1 MRLLERTNTGTIR
14 LTKFLIKDIPPY
26 AILSHTWSD
35 KEEEEVSFKDLTDG
49 GADSKHGFNKI
60 RFCAD
65 QASRDE
71 LQFFWVDTCC
81 IDKSSSAELQEAIN
95 SMFKWY
101 CDAAKCYVYLADV
114 STQKPNVDGNPTWKQ
129 AFLQCRWFKRGWTL
143 QELIASKTV
152 EFFSKEGEY
161 LGDRQTL
168 GNDIHNVTGIPLGA
182 LQGNTLSGFGIE
194 ERMSWAKNRKTTRKE
209 DKAYSLFGIFDVQI
223 PILYGEGEDK
233 AFRRL
238 REEINKYDPCLADL
252 RSTDPW
258 HDKRRIEHAKGG
270 LLKDSYSWVLETPEF
285 QQWRSSNDNRLLWIK
300 GDPGK
305 GKTML
310 LCGIIDEL
318 QKSLGSGLLTFFFCQ
333 ATDSRINNAI
343 AVLRGLIYLLIIQQP
358 ALISH
363 VRRHYDTAGKNLFE
377 DANARVAL
385 SEILTSILQDP
396 DLETKPMYLIIDA
409 LDECITDLPQLL
421 ELITQTS
428 SAPFRVKW
436 IVSSRNWRQIE
447 EKLAI
452 VTQNNLNL
460 ELNTKSVANAVNVY
474 IYYKISQLSIKKKY
488 NDKIKMAI
496 QDYLLSNA
504 NGTFLWVALVCQAL
518 ADPGL
523 RNWNALR
530 TLQTFPPGLDS
541 LYVRM
546 IQEIKGCED
555 SNLCRDILAVTAT
568 VCRPISLEEITS
580 IVEMPDGL
588 CDEPEALEEIISLCG
603 SFLTLQDKTIYFV
616 HQSAKDFLLGKAS
629 NNNRHFQEAFNWV
642 FHLGKEEVNH
652 TIYSRSLE
660 AISTVLQRD
669 IYGLSAPG
677 FMIDQAPKQ
686 YPDPLAAMRYSC
698 VYWIHHLCDL
708 ISTTSS
714 KRDILRENETI
725 HTFFKTKYLYWLEA
739 LSLLGAMSDGIKA
752 MKQLQS
758 QLGNS
763 NQGQLTAL
771 IRDGYRF
778 ALSYGRIIEQAPL
791 QAYTSTLVFAPTH
804 SLVKENFKREEPKWL
819 TIQPVVEAQWN
830 ACLQTLEGHGDWVTS
845 VVFSP
850 DGKQVASGSGDNTVK
865 IWDAGSGSC
874 VQTLQGH
881 GRLVTSVVFSPD
893 GKQVASGSWDNTVK
907 IWDAGSGSCVQTLQG
922 HGGRVASVVFSPDG
936 KQVASGSYDNTV
948 KIWDAGSG

>member
-1 MRLLERTNTGTIR
+1 MRLLERTNTDTIH
-14 LTKFLIKDIPPY
+14 LTKFPIKDIPPY

-35 KEEEEVSFKDLTDG
+35 KEEEEFSFKDLTDG

-65 QASRDE
+65 QASRDG
-71 LQFFWVDTCC
+71 LRFFWVDTCC

-101 CDAAKCYVYLADV
+101 CDAAKCYVYLVYV
-114 STQKPNVDGNPTWKQ
+114 STHKPNVNVNPTWKQ

-182 LQGNTLSGFGIE
+182 LQGYTLSGFGNE
-194 ERMSWAKNRKTTRKE
+194 ERMSWAKNRKKTHKE

-318 QKSLGSGLLTFFFCQ
+318 QKSLVSGLTHQQCHRRPPRLNITSYHP
-333 ATDSRINNAI
+333 ATSTHFT
-343 AVLRGLIYLLIIQQP
+343 Q
-358 ALISH
+358 
-363 VRRHYDTAGKNLFE
+363 
-377 DANARVAL
+377 
-385 SEILTSILQDP
+385 ILTSILQDA

-409 LDECITDLPQLL
+409 LDECITDLLQLL

-436 IVSSRNWRQIE
+436 IVSSRKWTQIE

-452 VTQNNLNL
+452 VTQNNLSL
-460 ELNTKSVANAVNVY
+460 ELNAKSVANAVDVY

-488 NDKIKMAI
+488 NDKTKMAI
-496 QDYLLSNA
+496 QDYFLSNA

-530 TLQTFPPGLDS
+530 TLQTFPAGLDS

-546 IQEIKGCED
+546 IQEIKGYEH
-555 SNLCRDILAVTAT
+555 SGLCRDILAVTAT
-568 VCRPISLEEITS
+568 VRRPISLEEITS

-588 CDEPEALEEIISLCG
+588 CDEPEALEEIIGLCG

-616 HQSAKDFLLGKAS
+616 RQSAKDFLLGRAS
-629 NNNRHFQEAFNWV
+629 NNSRHFQEAFNWG
-642 FHLGKEEVNH
+642 FHLDKEEVNY

-660 AISTVLQRD
+660 VVSTVLRRD
-669 IYGLSAPG
+669 IYG
-677 FMIDQAPKQ
+677 
-686 YPDPLAAMRYSC
+686 
-698 VYWIHHLCDL
+698 
-708 ISTTSS
+708 
-714 KRDILRENETI
+714 
-725 HTFFKTKYLYWLEA
+725 
-739 LSLLGAMSDGIKA
+739 
-752 MKQLQS
+752 
-758 QLGNS
+758 
-763 NQGQLTAL
+763 
-771 IRDGYRF
+771 
-778 ALSYGRIIEQAPL
+778 
-791 QAYTSTLVFAPTH
+791 
-804 SLVKENFKREEPKWL
+804 
-819 TIQPVVEAQWN
+819 
-830 ACLQTLEGHGDWVTS
+830 
-845 VVFSP
+845 
-850 DGKQVASGSGDNTVK
+850 
-865 IWDAGSGSC
+865 
-874 VQTLQGH
+874 
-881 GRLVTSVVFSPD
+881 
-893 GKQVASGSWDNTVK
+893 
-907 IWDAGSGSCVQTLQG
+907 
-922 HGGRVASVVFSPDG
+922 
-936 KQVASGSYDNTV
+936 
-948 KIWDAGSG
+948 